1 MKSEELLAAIFTI
14 AVIFGVLGL
23 VLLLGYC
30 PRSRMVFKNTCCV
43 CNTEKNVIRLEEVH
57 EKKFN
62 GSSVSTQMTYYLC
75 EDCMLKL
82 CKESKKETAKEE
94 KKDDQSK

>member
-1 MKSEELLAAIFTI
+1 MKSEELLSAIFTI
-14 AVIFGVLGL
+14 AVVFGVIGL
-23 VLLLGYC
+23 VILFGYC
-30 PRSRMVFKNTCCV
+30 PRSCMVFKDICCV
-43 CNTEKNVIRLEEVH
+43 CNTEKNVIKLEEIQ

-62 GSSVSTQMTYYLC
+62 GSSISTQMTYYLC

-82 CKESKKETAKEE
+82 CKESKKDTPEEE